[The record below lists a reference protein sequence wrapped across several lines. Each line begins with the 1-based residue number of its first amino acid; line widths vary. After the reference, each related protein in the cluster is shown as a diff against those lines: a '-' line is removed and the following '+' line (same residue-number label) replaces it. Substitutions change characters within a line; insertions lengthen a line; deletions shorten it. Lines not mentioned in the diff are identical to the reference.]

1 MPVCRECYLEQTE
14 LQQQRAAALKM
25 TETSEVTYKN
35 FSGANADGEGE
46 RGGEEDEDG
55 EDTIKLIVSVQK
67 STGSSSMN
75 NNSG

>member
-14 LQQQRAAALKM
+14 LQLQRAAALKM

-46 RGGEEDEDG
+46 RG
-55 EDTIKLIVSVQK
+55 
-67 STGSSSMN
+67 
-75 NNSG
+75 